1 MISFNLLFLYL
12 YEMKLKANDHYTRFY
27 VLFKAKLLTIDDYN
41 TLKEG
46 AKEQEIPKP
55 FLQLTLDEYF
65 GLLKA
70 VKGGDLAIITY
81 LFGKEQNKMTIARFF
96 GLLKTIEKQFKI
108 VKNAFDN
115 IQRPPMSS
123 EAVQAGFGTL
133 DFGEFGLLDYIAKR
147 QNLSDKEASE
157 TLLGFVIMKLQN
169 DAKVAM
175 CEWKMNEIVKAKY
188 KTK

>member
-46 AKEQEIPKP
+46 AKDQEIPKP